1 MDGSQRQ
8 AKSQDVGPGTITQP
22 RKRSSRQPTSKTKK
36 KANNRAPTP
45 LRPSPPP
52 PSAALSQAVVTRS
65 SELRPA
71 PSLLTQQMLA
81 TTHQQHQPLQWPI
94 VGCAWDPGYASTAS
108 TTSTMT
114 MTMTTNT
121 PVETSSAEA
130 RDEQSQQKNKR
141 ARTGSAGPAT
151 TTVVQSLISVLMRDM
166 QDMQR
171 SVGAMKH
178 DVLQLSAAQAS
189 MSYAQDDMRHALET
203 LPLAMTIG
211 HALQKCSLSRSRPLT
226 SSSSSFSW
234 SSSSSSSSSTSPR
247 SALTTFTS
255 FDGSRLA
262 SLFPFLA
269 DFRLHQRNVPFAID
283 DVSKPMGAI
292 CPIEKPP
299 KKGGKPHDLWH
310 PPRRKPVLALF
321 NQAFCDMLQYQ
332 AHELQGSSIAHFMLP
347 DPDPEVQHQF
357 MTRMMARTF
366 GDVGDVVPISPRMRT
381 KDGRL
386 IRAEVKHQSF
396 FSAEGRL
403 MWSVICVDSTA
414 AASWDELPPDFRSFF
429 EDGHHHHH
437 HHPHHPHHHPP
448 HRHHPHHHPHHHH
461 PHHHHPH
468 HHPHHPHPLHHP
480 PPHHREGHVPC
491 FLKQRGDGGGAAVEA
506 EPVSGLDDEAL
517 LAALLSPSMG
527 LDEPSYSREAQP
539 TTLAHSTIDRPAE

>member
-1 MDGSQRQ
+1 
-8 AKSQDVGPGTITQP
+8 
-22 RKRSSRQPTSKTKK
+22 
-36 KANNRAPTP
+36 
-45 LRPSPPP
+45 
-52 PSAALSQAVVTRS
+52 
-65 SELRPA
+65 
-71 PSLLTQQMLA
+71 
-81 TTHQQHQPLQWPI
+81 
-94 VGCAWDPGYASTAS
+94 
-108 TTSTMT
+108 
-114 MTMTTNT
+114 
-121 PVETSSAEA
+121 
-130 RDEQSQQKNKR
+130 
-141 ARTGSAGPAT
+141 
-151 TTVVQSLISVLMRDM
+151 M

-189 MSYAQDDMRHALET
+189 MSYAQNDMRHALET

-299 KKGGKPHDLWH
+299 KKGGKPRDLWH

-396 FSAEGRL
+396 FSAEGRRQAGTSCL
-403 MWSVICVDSTA
+403 QTSGHSSKMAITITITILIILTTILLIAIILIIILITIILIIILIIILTITILILFTILLLIIAKGMCHASSSNGVTA
-414 AASWDELPPDFRSFF
+414 AVPRWKRNRSRAWTTKPYWQRCSRRAWGSTSRRTH
-429 EDGHHHHH
+429 EKPSRQRWHT
-437 HHPHHPHHHPP
+437 
-448 HRHHPHHHPHHHH
+448 
-461 PHHHHPH
+461 
-468 HHPHHPHPLHHP
+468 
-480 PPHHREGHVPC
+480 VP
-491 FLKQRGDGGGAAVEA
+491 
-506 EPVSGLDDEAL
+506 
-517 LAALLSPSMG
+517 
-527 LDEPSYSREAQP
+527 
-539 TTLAHSTIDRPAE
+539 